1 MDVELIEIHE
11 FLAKHPPFEQLPA
24 EALEQL
30 PRQLTLR
37 YLKRGSHFPPAD
49 DQAAH
54 LYILRR
60 GAIELRDGQGE
71 LVGKLAEGDLF
82 SDVCLSSSE
91 RKRGKSKTAGS
102 NSNDNSEN
110 NGSGS
115 NDSSNSKPR
124 LIGETVED
132 SLLYSMTC
140 THFEQLRAAH
150 PEFAEYFDGST
161 TKRLRKALDA
171 FTETSATTGGLMT
184 VTAGDLLR
192 RKPIM
197 ASPGLSIREVASIMS
212 AERVSALL
220 LMEDERLSGIIT
232 DRDLRNRC
240 VATGLSTEQPV
251 REIMTAD
258 ISTIDSDALGFEALI
273 QMTRL
278 NVHHLPVVDG
288 KRLLGMLSTSDFTRF
303 QSTSGV
309 YLVGDIHKAE
319 SVATLEAISAK
330 VPELQVQ
337 LISSGATGG
346 HVGQAVSAI
355 TDAITKR
362 LLELAEAELGPPP
375 VPYAWLVGG
384 SQARREQS
392 SHSDQDNALLI
403 ADNMSKDDDHYFRQL
418 AERVNDGLNA
428 CGYIY
433 CPGEVMA
440 KTANWRQPL
449 KAWQQYF
456 ENWIKR
462 PDPKALMLASVFFDL
477 RALHDPTGLFD
488 GLHELVL
495 ELSRDN
501 RIFIAY
507 MAANAIKHRPPLGFF
522 RNFVLIHGGDHNH
535 TFDIKHRGTVP
546 IIDLARVYAL
556 SSGLAPINTIE
567 RLEAASETAAL
578 SHDGGA
584 NLIDA
589 FELINTLRIRHQAN
603 QLRNGEKADNFVA
616 PEQLSPLERGHLKDA
631 FLLIDRMQETLGQR
645 YQAGRFG

>member
-1 MDVELIEIHE
+1 MDVELIEIQE
-11 FLAKHPPFEQLPA
+11 FLAKHPPFEQLPE

-30 PRQLTLR
+30 PRQFVVR
-37 YLKRGSHFPPAD
+37 YLKRGSRFPPSD

-60 GAIELRDGQGE
+60 GAIELRDAEGE
-71 LVGKLAEGDLF
+71 LVSKLAEGDLF
-82 SDVCLSSSE
+82 SDVCLSGDSTSS
-91 RKRGKSKTAGS
+91 S
-102 NSNDNSEN
+102 DH
-110 NGSGS
+110 
-115 NDSSNSKPR
+115 DKPS
-124 LIGETVED
+124 LTGETVED

-140 THFEQLRAAH
+140 AHFEQLRSAH
-150 PEFAEYFDGST
+150 PEFADYFDGST

-171 FTETSATTGGLMT
+171 FTESSATTGGLMT
-184 VTAGDLLR
+184 VSARDLVR
-192 RKPIM
+192 REPIM
-197 ASPGLSIREVASIMS
+197 ASPHISIREAANLMS
-212 AERVSALL
+212 VERASALL
-220 LMEDERLSGIIT
+220 LTEDEQLSGIIT

-251 REIMTAD
+251 SEIMTVA
-258 ISTIDSDALGFEALI
+258 ISTIDADALGFEALL

-288 KRLLGMLSTSDFTRF
+288 KQLLGMLSTSDFTRY

-309 YLVGDIHKAE
+309 YIVGDIHKAD
-319 SVATLEAISAK
+319 SVAALEAISAK
-330 VPELQVQ
+330 VPDLQVQ

-346 HVGQAVSAI
+346 HVGQAVSAV

-403 ADNMSKDDDHYFRQL
+403 ADGMSKDDDHYFRQL

-433 CPGEVMA
+433 CPGDVMA

-449 KAWQQYF
+449 ATWQQYF
-456 ENWIKR
+456 EHWIKR

-477 RALHDPTGLFD
+477 RALHDPAGLFD
-488 GLHELVL
+488 GLHEQVL

-507 MAANAIKHRPPLGFF
+507 MAANALKHRPPLGFF
-522 RNFVLIHGGDHNH
+522 RNFVLIHGGDHDR

-556 SSGLAPINTIE
+556 SSGLAPINTVE
-567 RLEAASETAAL
+567 RLEAAAETAAL
-578 SHDGGA
+578 THDGGA

-603 QLRNGEKADNFVA
+603 QLRNGEKADNFLA